1 MIIRTLRG
9 KPGCPFFVY
18 RNFGTLVMILDILPN
33 EKVKREIQRIF
44 NMLPRHKL
52 VPIDSYFFMKTIVD
66 SWEKSR
72 ISLQINNR
80 GRLKIKKKS
89 RKKKRFKFYRL
100 YLQKCVKKQ
109 QRKYI

>member
-1 MIIRTLRG
+1 
-9 KPGCPFFVY
+9 
-18 RNFGTLVMILDILPN
+18 
-33 EKVKREIQRIF
+33 
-44 NMLPRHKL
+44 MLPRHIL
-52 VPIDSYFFMKTIVD
+52 IPTDSYFFMKKIAD

-100 YLQKCVKKQ
+100 YLRKRVKKQ